1 MYSRCCSSF
10 GRSTQPVALVAIAVV
25 AKPKEM
31 NKITVIPL
39 DLILVF
45 GLASCG
51 PQISDV
57 IEGISNEAVTVS
69 QEVGLVAA
77 GSGPSSDAFTM
88 VGSTGQLTAG
98 QLTTV
103 LHLGW
108 PQSYQ
113 AIESALGRPYTRDTY
128 ADYYTMPNGHGL
140 TIHYSGGNA
149 TGYSLG
155 DSGG

>member
-1 MYSRCCSSF
+1 M
-10 GRSTQPVALVAIAVV
+10 QPVAPVVTVAV

-31 NKITVIPL
+31 NKLTFIPL
-39 DLILVF
+39 DLLLAF
-45 GLASCG
+45 GLISCG
-51 PQISDV
+51 PQINDV
-57 IEGISNEAVTVS
+57 IEGISNEAVAVS

-77 GSGPSSDAFTM
+77 GPGPSSDAFTM
-88 VGSTGQLTAG
+88 VGSTGQLTAR
-98 QLTTV
+98 QLNTV

-128 ADYYTMPNGHGL
+128 ADYYTVPNGHRL